1 VFKRQ
6 TLLTIGP
13 RRPKLEIVKQGLW
26 YLAKGMQ
33 ASALCVVGYSLYVGV
48 ATANAHSELE
58 WLMAGTGVFLA
69 GLLLERVAAGGGG
82 E

>member
-1 VFKRQ
+1 MVVV
-6 TLLTIGP
+6 LLDCSQ
-13 RRPKLEIVKQGLW
+13 RLKLEGVKQGLW
-26 YLAKGMQ
+26 YLAKGLQ

-58 WLMAGTGVFLA
+58 WLMAGAGVFLA
-69 GLLLERVAAGGGG
+69 GMLIERFTAGEG